1 MAHCAH
7 SIVSDCDYAQGS
19 TTPLRFT
26 PRQHYSAAL
35 PIPLTIEKDIYSAS
49 HLCQWSPHLRRQPP
63 YTMNTTADPQSTVSA
78 SKTGKNDDNVIFGAS
93 QQEVERLDIQHK
105 TIYAAM
111 PKLVQAPIDLS
122 KGGQRILDQAT
133 GSGAC
138 QSAQRK

>member
-1 MAHCAH
+1 
-7 SIVSDCDYAQGS
+7 
-19 TTPLRFT
+19 
-26 PRQHYSAAL
+26 
-35 PIPLTIEKDIYSAS
+35 
-49 HLCQWSPHLRRQPP
+49 
-63 YTMNTTADPQSTVSA
+63 MNTTADPQPTASA

-133 GSGAC
+133 GSGAH
-138 QSAQRK
+138 QLAQRK